1 MRKHKI
7 IDTIFFYD
15 EIEMLYFRLSEL
27 DEYVDEFIIMECEMD
42 FKGNPKPLNYL
53 KNINLCDFWLSSKI
67 IAETNGKILSFFIT
81 EFNCHQDDKN

>member
-15 EIEMLYFRLSEL
+15 EIEMLYFRLTEL

-53 KNINLCDFWLSSKI
+53 ENVKLFEKI
-67 IAETNGKILSFFIT
+67 
-81 EFNCHQDDKN
+81 